1 MNLSD
6 LLGGAI
12 GQNVV
17 QNVAGQLGLDEKQT
31 GSAISSAIPMILGGL
46 GKNALTSDGA
56 NSLNSALESKHDG
69 SLLENLAGM
78 LQNNTADLQKDGTGI
93 LGHIFGGEVNNVEND
108 LSQKTGISIDKI
120 KPLLSTIAPI
130 VMAYLGKEKKNS
142 NVGVDGLG
150 GLLGGL
156 LGGKSSGGMMGMVTG
171 LLDKD
176 GDGSA
181 IDDIMGMFGKK

>member
-130 VMAYLGKEKKNS
+130 VMAYLGKKKKNS